1 MNEDGNTRGTTRRYV
16 ALDIHK
22 QYCVIAGVDRDGRV
36 VLQPVRVEHADLEGW
51 LKKNLRGTDHVV
63 IESTTNAWHVYDLL
77 VPLAERVV
85 VANPI
90 KVKQIANARVK
101 TDIRDTF
108 ILARLLAA
116 NLVPEVWVPPAHV
129 REMRQLLSQRRQL
142 VEAHTQIVNRMHSVA
157 HRHHLSHERGKRFN
171 ENTTAWQKDKRL
183 SKIEQF
189 QLELEMENRVYIEK
203 QIGRIGKEVA
213 KMSHQKPWAD
223 SMSYLM
229 QLPGFGVITGITVLA
244 AIGEIQRFDSARHL
258 ASYSGLTPG
267 LEQSGT
273 KYHEKGITKEG
284 RKELRWALVE
294 VAQRAVKSDPLWTR
308 RFQELQKR
316 MHRNQA
322 IVAIARRMLE
332 LVWYVLT
339 RRQPY
344 RHFSQERIAYKYL
357 TWAWQMDEAARDGLT
372 RQQFARYYLMKL
384 GIGHDLTRIA
394 LNPKYPRKIASE
406 AELLALRPELKQ
418 LE

>member
-1 MNEDGNTRGTTRRYV
+1 MNEEGNTTGTRRYV

-22 QYCVIAGVDRDGRV
+22 HYCVIAAVDREGRI
-36 VLQPVRVEHADLEGW
+36 VLPAVRVAHADLEGW
-51 LKKNLRGTDHVV
+51 LRKKLGSSDQVV

-77 VPLAERVV
+77 EPLVERVV

-90 KVKQIANARVK
+90 KVKQIACARVK
-101 TDIRDTF
+101 TDIRDTL

-116 NLVPEVWVPPAHV
+116 NLVPDVWVPPAHV

-142 VEAHTQIVNRMHSVA
+142 VETHTQIVNRMHSVA
-157 HRHHLSHERGKRFN
+157 HRHHLKHERGKRFN
-171 ENTTAWQKDKRL
+171 EKNTLWQKDKRL
-183 SKIEQF
+183 SRTERF
-189 QLELEMENRVYIEK
+189 QLELEMENRAYLEK

-213 KMSHQKPWAD
+213 KMSHQKPWAEN
-223 SMSYLM
+223 MTYLM
-229 QLPGFGVITGITVLA
+229 QLPGFGVITAMTILA

-273 KYHEKGITKEG
+273 KNRGKGITKEG
-284 RKELRWALVE
+284 RRELRWAMVE
-294 VAQRAVKSDPLWTR
+294 AAQRAVKSDPRWTR
-308 RFQELQKR
+308 KFQEMQKR

-322 IVAIARRMLE
+322 IVAVARRLLE

-372 RQQFARYYLMKL
+372 RQQFARYYLMRL
-384 GIGHDLTRIA
+384 GVGHDLTRIA
-394 LNPKYPRKIASE
+394 LNPRYPRKLATE
-406 AELLALRPELKQ
+406 AELLALRPDLNH

>member
-1 MNEDGNTRGTTRRYV
+1 MEDRSEARAVRYI

-22 QYCVIAGVDRDGRV
+22 HYCVVAGVDREGRV
-36 VLQPVRVEHADLEGW
+36 ILQPVRVEHADLEGW
-51 LKKNLRGTDHVV
+51 LKKKLHSTDHVV

-77 VPLAERVV
+77 SPWVERVA

-90 KVKQIANARVK
+90 RVKQIAQARVK
-101 TDIRDTF
+101 TDIRDTL

-129 REMRQLLSQRRQL
+129 RELRQLLSQRRQL
-142 VEAHTQIVNRMHSVA
+142 VETHTQIVNRMHSVA
-157 HRHHLSHERGKRFN
+157 HRHHLNHARGKRFN
-171 ENTTAWQKDKRL
+171 EKTTGWQKDKRL
-183 SKIEQF
+183 STLEQF
-189 QLELEMENRVYIEK
+189 QLELEMENRAYIEK
-203 QIGRIGKEVA
+203 QISRIGKEVA
-213 KMSHQKPWAD
+213 KMSHQKPWAE
-223 SMSYLM
+223 SMTYLM
-229 QLPGFGVITGITVLA
+229 QLPGFGVITGMTVLA

-273 KYHEKGITKEG
+273 KNRGKGMTKEG
-284 RKELRWALVE
+284 RRELRWALVE
-294 VAQRAVKSDPLWTR
+294 VAQRAVKSDPVWKT
-308 RFQELQKR
+308 RFQEMQKR

-322 IVAIARRMLE
+322 IVAIARRLLE

-372 RQQFARYYLMKL
+372 RQQFTRYYLMRL

-394 LNPKYPRKIASE
+394 LDPKHPRRIASE
-406 AELLALRPELKQ
+406 AELLALRPELDRI
-418 LE
+418 E